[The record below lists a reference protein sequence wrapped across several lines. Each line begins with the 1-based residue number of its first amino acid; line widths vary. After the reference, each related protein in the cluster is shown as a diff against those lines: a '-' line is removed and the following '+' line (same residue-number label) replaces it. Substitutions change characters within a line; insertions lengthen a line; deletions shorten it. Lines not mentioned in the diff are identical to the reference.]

1 MKGGNLLK
9 NQVIECMF
17 FLSNTN
23 TNTNP
28 GILLVITLHVSFLS
42 IH

>member
-23 TNTNP
+23 TNP
-28 GILLVITLHVSFLS
+28 GILLVITLHDSFLS